1 MSQPSDSDTIA
12 ALATPAGRG
21 GLAVV
26 RLSGAGAGAIATALA
41 GRLPA
46 PRRAALRVLRD
57 ADGGPLDQGIVLWFP
72 APGSFTGEDVVE
84 LQIHGSPVLA
94 AALLQRCRALGAREA
109 GPGEFSRRAFLNG
122 RIDLAQAE
130 AIADLIDSASGAAAR
145 AAMRSLK
152 GEFSAAIA
160 GLAEGL
166 VDLRARI
173 EAAIDFPEEEVDLLA
188 EPELAARLRALLP
201 ALDAIRQ
208 SAAQGRRLRD
218 GMTIVIAGAPNAGK
232 SSLLNRLAG
241 YEAAIVTEVPGT
253 TRDLLSEDILVHGMP
268 LTVVDTAGLRHRA
281 GRVEAEGIRRAREAM
296 ARADRVL
303 LLEDATRRAPA
314 GDDALPAGVPV
325 TIVRNKIDLT
335 GEAPGREADGAG
347 LTRIRLSAL
356 TGAGIDAL
364 RAHLADAAGL
374 SGEGGGAFS
383 ARQRHLDALDRS
395 HRHVVEALRQL
406 EEFRAGE
413 LAAEELRLAHDALG
427 EITGEFTSEDLLG
440 RIFATFCIG
449 K

>member
-1 MSQPSDSDTIA
+1 
-12 ALATPAGRG
+12 
-21 GLAVV
+21 
-26 RLSGAGAGAIATALA
+26 
-41 GRLPA
+41 
-46 PRRAALRVLRD
+46 
-57 ADGGPLDQGIVLWFP
+57 
-72 APGSFTGEDVVE
+72 
-84 LQIHGSPVLA
+84 
-94 AALLQRCRALGAREA
+94 
-109 GPGEFSRRAFLNG
+109 
-122 RIDLAQAE
+122 
-130 AIADLIDSASGAAAR
+130 
-145 AAMRSLK
+145 
-152 GEFSAAIA
+152 
-160 GLAEGL
+160 
-166 VDLRARI
+166 
-173 EAAIDFPEEEVDLLA
+173 
-188 EPELAARLRALLP
+188 
-201 ALDAIRQ
+201 
-208 SAAQGRRLRD
+208 
-218 GMTIVIAGAPNAGK
+218 
-232 SSLLNRLAG
+232 
-241 YEAAIVTEVPGT
+241 
-253 TRDLLSEDILVHGMP
+253 
-268 LTVVDTAGLRHRA
+268 
-281 GRVEAEGIRRAREAM
+281 M

-364 RAHLADAAGL
+364 RSYLADAAGL
-374 SGEGGGAFS
+374 SGEGGGAYS

-395 HRHVVEALRQL
+395 RRHVLEALRQL